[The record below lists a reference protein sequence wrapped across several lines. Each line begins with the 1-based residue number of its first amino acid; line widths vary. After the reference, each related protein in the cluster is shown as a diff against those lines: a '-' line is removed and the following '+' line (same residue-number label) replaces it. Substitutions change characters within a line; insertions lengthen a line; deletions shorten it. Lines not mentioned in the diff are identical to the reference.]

1 MANILPTGLIKIKKN
16 ISDAW
21 INLPVPAEDGVTYEI
36 QTTVDDARNA
46 NNTMIGNPVG
56 TDKIKLNVKYPPLTD
71 GELNSIIRV
80 FDREQGGSFFVY
92 VNYYDPR
99 IMSRRTSYM
108 YVGDRS
114 FEPWIVPSV
123 NAGVPKRWVNCQ
135 CNLIE
140 C

>member
-1 MANILPTGLIKIKKN
+1 MAEFLPQGLIKVK
-16 ISDAW
+16 
-21 INLPVPAEDGVTYEI
+21 INSGDTWTDLPVPAEGGLSYEI

-56 TDKIKLNVKYPPLTD
+56 LDKIKLNIKYPPLTD
-71 GELNSIIRV
+71 SELHSIMSV

-99 IMSRRTSYM
+99 IMRRRTSYM

>member
-1 MANILPTGLIKIKKN
+1 MADLLPTGLFKVKRTQA
-16 ISDAW
+16 DAW
-21 INLPVPAEDGVTYEI
+21 HNLPVPAEGGVSYEI
-36 QTTVDDARNA
+36 QTTVDNARNA

-56 TDKIKLNVKYPPLTD
+56 TDKLKINIKYPPLTD
-71 GELNSIIRV
+71 SELNSIMSL

-99 IMSRRTSYM
+99 IQSRRTSYM

-123 NAGVPKRWVNCQ
+123 NTGVPKRWVNCQ